1 MVTYIC
7 FGRTEKKHRDVYSL
21 GARHMGNPAEDDGD
35 TKQHETTS
43 TKTRLRRVTLSDRDA
58 LRSKRERGVS
68 FPSGPS
74 AQAPGRRAQKRPSAE
89 AHVVLVTASCA
100 RKPAAAIMPSRAC
113 ASSFSCEGESE
124 GQARARARARRAAE
138 ARVERGLRGEGRE
151 ARAEGRGAWGHT
163 CIRRNSAGSSG
174 AKPAGSKPIWPG
186 LYPGQSK

>member
-1 MVTYIC
+1 
-7 FGRTEKKHRDVYSL
+7 
-21 GARHMGNPAEDDGD
+21 MGNPAEDDGD

-113 ASSFSCEGESE
+113 ASSFSCEGEIE
-124 GQARARARARRAAE
+124 GQARARGRRAAE
-138 ARVERGLRGEGRE
+138 ARVGRGLRGEGQR
-151 ARAEGRGAWGHT
+151 RGLRGEGHGGIPASGGTRRGRQGRS
-163 CIRRNSAGSSG
+163 RR
-174 AKPAGSKPIWPG
+174 
-186 LYPGQSK
+186 GQSRSGRACTLAKVSKGVSTFAMSGPTTPLLLTH

>member
-1 MVTYIC
+1 MVKYIC
-7 FGRTEKKHRDVYSL
+7 FGRRNTV
-21 GARHMGNPAEDDGD
+21 
-35 TKQHETTS
+35 TS
-43 TKTRLRRVTLSDRDA
+43 IL
-58 LRSKRERGVS
+58 
-68 FPSGPS
+68 SGPGIYGKPCRGRWRHKTTRDDVDEDEAS
-74 AQAPGRRAQKRPSAE
+74 PRDIERPRRTSQQARARRLISERSVCAGAGRRAQKRPSAE

-138 ARVERGLRGEGRE
+138 ARVERGLRGEGRGAT